1 MSTSCEFC
9 AFRPGGACH
18 GTKLCYEM
26 ALWEETLMKERIA
39 KVCKSTPKSPY
50 QQFTIVD
57 SIMAA
62 CLERVQN
69 PKTKSFVEKK

>member
-1 MSTSCEFC
+1 
-9 AFRPGGACH
+9 
-18 GTKLCYEM
+18 M

-39 KVCKSTPKSPY
+39 KVCKSTPKFPY

-69 PKTKSFVEKK
+69 PKTKSFVEKNNAVATRNGTRTNPIRGLSANP